1 MMTFDPASPR
11 LPNGSRQHE
20 LIPQF
25 EQLVGVHVKAHVVF
39 GPLAQDLLVDAR
51 PVGAVVEVVAQG
63 WAAPANVERKLDS
76 PARPWAKRLTEIVWH
91 SHKSCCGAEL
101 VSPRVRHP

>member
-1 MMTFDPASPR
+1 
-11 LPNGSRQHE
+11 
-20 LIPQF
+20 
-25 EQLVGVHVKAHVVF
+25 
-39 GPLAQDLLVDAR
+39 
-51 PVGAVVEVVAQG
+51 
-63 WAAPANVERKLDS
+63 VERKLDS